1 MSALSLY
8 CSFSALLLFL
18 SYQDQR
24 GTERNNKEASS
35 RSRKRTVA
43 AEFVEIRLA
52 IALAFARLCVLQSS
66 NHNSEKAL
74 ESRGLAQEG
83 LNIALEFMNRAR
95 FTDSKLKEVTD
106 QIMAVEKLLY
116 LS

>member
-1 MSALSLY
+1 M
-8 CSFSALLLFL
+8 
-18 SYQDQR
+18 
-24 GTERNNKEASS
+24 TKEELNATTKRHHLVLEST
-35 RSRKRTVA
+35 RTVA

-95 FTDSKLKEVTD
+95 FTDWKLKEVTD
-106 QIMAVEKLLY
+106 QIMAVEKPLY